1 VVAQRV
7 NGHFVEVMIALV
19 QNEGRVATLESESAF
34 MVAHHYPFGP
44 VPPVFDRVYHL
55 VPQPEVEPYSQRHT
69 WRLL

>member
-34 MVAHHYPFGP
+34 MVARTTTLWAGT
-44 VPPVFDRVYHL
+44 PVFDRVYHL
-55 VPQPEVEPYSQRHT
+55 VSQPEVESYSQRYM